1 MNKDTKIVIVIDNNK
16 ETVEYYV
23 DKYGQNNVI
32 GIIMP
37 DNNPNA
43 VEVAKGICNY
53 FGIDYHVIDV
63 RQIES
68 DVSHAAEKAQ
78 RVTSRIIRH
87 AVAWALVAQIGNAVL
102 IDGELVQENVQ
113 CIHGKK

>member
-16 ETVEYYV
+16 KTVGYYV

-32 GIIMP
+32 GIIIP
-37 DNNPNA
+37 DNDLNA
-43 VEVAKGICNY
+43 VEVAKGTCNY

-68 DVSHAAEKAQ
+68 DVSRAAEKAQ
-78 RVTSRIIRH
+78 RATSHIIRH
-87 AVAWALVAQIGNAVL
+87 AVAWSLVAQIGNAVL
-102 IDGELVQENVQ
+102 IDGELVQENV
-113 CIHGKK
+113 

>member
-16 ETVEYYV
+16 ETVGYYV
-23 DKYGQNNVI
+23 DRYGQNNVI

-43 VEVAKGICNY
+43 VEVAKGTCNY

-68 DVSHAAEKAQ
+68 DVSRTAEKTQ
-78 RVTSRIIRH
+78 RAASHIIRH
-87 AVAWALVAQIGNAVL
+87 AVAWSIVEQIGNAVL
-102 IDGELVQENVQ
+102 IDGEMAQENV
-113 CIHGKK
+113 